1 MEDTASTVV
10 TNTTVINSDVLGAY
24 PVQTP
29 VDLNSKIPEPP
40 KPIGRL
46 GEIFEML
53 RSAGEQGVESSVLGS
68 KSAAWSSIMRIRK
81 AGFKIDYVDGRYL
94 FSGVGKSTV
103 KMAKN
108 LRSFSVKSGRAK
120 RRVLKV
126 APKVKVQADPP
137 AKTEDTD
144 VFVIHLERFQKAL
157 AILPEDV
164 RMGLMEISRK
174 TQNYNR
180 VIRFYVNAF
189 HKKNQILAGL

>member
-10 TNTTVINSDVLGAY
+10 TNTTVID

-29 VDLNSKIPEPP
+29 DPNAKIAEPP
-40 KPIGRL
+40 RPIGRL
-46 GEIFEML
+46 GEILDML
-53 RSAGEQGVESSVLGS
+53 RSAGEQGVESSVLGT
-68 KSAAWSSIMRIRK
+68 KSAAWTSIMRIRK
-81 AGFKIDYVDGRYL
+81 AGFKIDFVDGRYL
-94 FSGVGKSTV
+94 FAGVGKSTV
-103 KMAKN
+103 KMTKN
-108 LRSFSVKSGRAK
+108 LRAFSVKSGRAK
-120 RRVLKV
+120 RRVLKI
-126 APKVKVQADPP
+126 APEVKVVQADPP
-137 AKTEDTD
+137 AKMEDTD

-189 HKKNQILAGL
+189 HKKNQILACL